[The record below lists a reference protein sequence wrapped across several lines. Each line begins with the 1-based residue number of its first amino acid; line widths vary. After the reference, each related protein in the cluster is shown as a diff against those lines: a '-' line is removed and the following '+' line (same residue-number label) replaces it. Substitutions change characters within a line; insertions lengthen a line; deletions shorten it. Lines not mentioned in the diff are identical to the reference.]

1 MTYEK
6 CELCPRRCG
15 VDRNSRRG
23 FCLGGVKASVTRAA
37 KHFWEEPVISG
48 KNGSGTVFFSGCA
61 LRCVF
66 CQNYEISRKNVGRE
80 VSDSE
85 LADIFLSLQSDGAE
99 NINLV
104 NPVHFA
110 PSIKN
115 SLEAAELKIPVVWNS
130 GGYERAETLRE
141 LEGLIDIYLPDFK
154 YIRNDKALRYSKAAD
169 YPSVAKAA
177 LAEMRRQCP
186 QEVFENG
193 VMKSGMIIRHLILP
207 QNTNS
212 SLEII
217 DYLAANF
224 KDTYISL
231 MAQYIPCGELK
242 AYPEINRQITQREYD
257 KVADY
262 AASSGLEKV
271 FLQNLS
277 SSSKNFIPAFD
288 FTGIM

>member
-154 YIRNDKALRYSKAAD
+154 YCSDEKAYKYSGAKD
-169 YPSVAKAA
+169 Y
-177 LAEMRRQCP
+177 AESAVSAINEMYRQ
-186 QEVFENG
+186 VGDVVVENG
-193 VMKSGMIIRHLILP
+193 IMKKGVIVRHLVLP
-207 QNTNS
+207 SMPVQSVKT
-212 SLEII
+212 LRFIREK
-217 DYLAANF
+217 LPEGVWV
-224 KDTYISL
+224 SL
-231 MAQYIPCGELK
+231 MGQYIPTGDVSETNF
-242 AYPEINRQITQREYD
+242 PEINRKLTRKEYNTVLREFRLLGFD
-257 KVADY
+257 
-262 AASSGLEKV
+262 GFCQE
-271 FLQNLS
+271 LS
-277 SSSKNFIPAFD
+277 SADESFVPVLKD
-288 FTGIM
+288 